1 MMAARNATQLS
12 ADLGSTTR
20 WGWRFSRLG
29 RAVRAAEKRYAADRA
44 ESRRRRDQRLSEV
57 LGSGER
63 TWGPAELERKRAEV
77 NLMADLMTTLKDAA
91 PAAQE
96 ESGVPTVATRR
107 SSVTDRQK
115 VSRGRLPPLRPGRM
129 WASSTRIL
137 PALPRETEVLAEG
150 RYGPRRHLISMT
162 AIAASLLSILWVTH
176 EGYTAHQ
183 QASAPRDSPGVSFRP
198 YERMPI
204 SSPVPDF
211 SAIQRPGPGGAYATA
226 LQIQNA
232 EYQGASG
239 VWCVLADPASKDCA
253 TTMRR
258 SFRTH
263 EGARRMVFLVTTS
276 VGKMNRDRT
285 SVEILLRR
293 GDTERHAFPLEW
305 VDGRWQ
311 ADPVTIPAAKE
322 KGGLYTRVV
331 ADARYGICVE
341 ADC

>member
-1 MMAARNATQLS
+1 MA
-12 ADLGSTTR
+12 
-20 WGWRFSRLG
+20 
-29 RAVRAAEKRYAADRA
+29 E
-44 ESRRRRDQRLSEV
+44 
-57 LGSGER
+57 
-63 TWGPAELERKRAEV
+63 
-77 NLMADLMTTLKDAA
+77 LMTTLKDPAT
-91 PAAQE
+91 AAQDE
-96 ESGVPTVATRR
+96 PAVQTVATRR
-107 SSVTDRQK
+107 SSVTDGQK
-115 VSRGRLPPLRPGRM
+115 MSAGSPPAPEARSNVGVIDQDSPG
-129 WASSTRIL
+129 
-137 PALPRETEVLAEG
+137 PAEESETPAES
-150 RYGPRRHLISMT
+150 RYGPRRHLVSMM

-183 QASAPRDSPGVSFRP
+183 QASAPRDSPGFSPRP

-204 SSPVPDF
+204 SSPDLDF
-211 SAIQRPGPGGAYATA
+211 SATQRPGPAGAYATA

-232 EYQGASG
+232 EFQGASR

-263 EGARRMVFLVTTS
+263 EGARDMVLLVTTS

-285 SVEILLRR
+285 SVEILLRL

-322 KGGLYTRVV
+322 KGGLYTMVV
-331 ADARYGICVE
+331 ANAGYGLCAE

>member
-1 MMAARNATQLS
+1 
-12 ADLGSTTR
+12 
-20 WGWRFSRLG
+20 
-29 RAVRAAEKRYAADRA
+29 
-44 ESRRRRDQRLSEV
+44 
-57 LGSGER
+57 
-63 TWGPAELERKRAEV
+63 
-77 NLMADLMTTLKDAA
+77 MADLMTTLKD
-91 PAAQE
+91 PVTAAQE
-96 ESGVPTVATRR
+96 ESAVQTVATRR

-115 VSRGRLPPLRPGRM
+115 VSAGSPPASGARSNVGVIDQDSPG
-129 WASSTRIL
+129 
-137 PALPRETEVLAEG
+137 PAEETEMPAER

-176 EGYTAHQ
+176 EGYSTHQ
-183 QASAPRDSPGVSFRP
+183 QASAPHDSPGFSSRP

-204 SSPVPDF
+204 SSPVLDF
-211 SAIQRPGPGGAYATA
+211 SATQRPGAAGAYATA

-232 EYQGASG
+232 EYQGASR

-258 SFRTH
+258 NFRTH
-263 EGARRMVFLVTTS
+263 EGARHMVIFVTTS

-285 SVEILLRR
+285 SAEILLRL

-322 KGGLYTRVV
+322 KGGLYTMLV
-331 ADARYGICVE
+331 ADARYGFCAE